1 MGQIAHG
8 PLSLPSLLLLV
19 LVLLPI
25 CLFDRE
31 TDHTCLFFFASFACQ
46 LEPIKHGPVGAATAT
61 VADDDD
67 ARRAPLMNESFQFWN
82 FLNEFVKTRRRRK
95 RRKREREGN
104 QQQQQQLPQTQ
115 CVTQVYAK
123 LMKAKPRQVCC
134 PSLLLPPHSLSLGSS
149 LSVWLR
155 PCLTESCLW
164 RPAICI
170 GLIAYDW
177 IINTRRG
184 NKLLPCIV

>member
-8 PLSLPSLLLLV
+8 PLSLPSLLLLVVV

-67 ARRAPLMNESFQFWN
+67 ARRAPLMNESFQF
-82 FLNEFVKTRRRRK
+82 
-95 RRKREREGN
+95 
-104 QQQQQQLPQTQ
+104 
-115 CVTQVYAK
+115 
-123 LMKAKPRQVCC
+123 
-134 PSLLLPPHSLSLGSS
+134 
-149 LSVWLR
+149 
-155 PCLTESCLW
+155 
-164 RPAICI
+164 
-170 GLIAYDW
+170 
-177 IINTRRG
+177 
-184 NKLLPCIV
+184 